1 MHLGVKTFFKEIKL
15 DNKELFDKFVE
26 YLRNSTYRENKGPSK
41 CTAKE
46 IQKSVAQMD
55 PVLCPQTTKIA
66 S

>member
-1 MHLGVKTFFKEIKL
+1 MHLGVKTFSKEIKL

-26 YLRNSTYRENKGPSK
+26 YLRNSTYRENRGPSK
-41 CTAKE
+41 YTAKE
-46 IQKSVAQMD
+46 IQKSVGQMD